1 MERPVGDER
10 IRPPGEERA
19 RKLAISPREAM
30 LFSPPWRVEAGLEL
44 VWLWVTV
51 MTMCFDGQQKGQRMV
66 FQWLLGDF
74 LQSSIWWNLRFSQYF
89 LHPYHVQEMF

>member
-1 MERPVGDER
+1 MGDER

-30 LFSPPWRVEAGLEL
+30 LFSPPWRVDAGLEL

-51 MTMCFDGQQKGQRMV
+51 MTMCFDGATKGAENGFPV
-66 FQWLLGDF
+66 ALG
-74 LQSSIWWNLRFSQYF
+74 
-89 LHPYHVQEMF
+89 